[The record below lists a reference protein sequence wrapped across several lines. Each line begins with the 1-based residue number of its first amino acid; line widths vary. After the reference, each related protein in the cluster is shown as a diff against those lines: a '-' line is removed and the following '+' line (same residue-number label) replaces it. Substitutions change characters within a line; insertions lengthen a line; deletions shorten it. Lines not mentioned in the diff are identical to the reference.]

1 MVGPRLRHLPPPPS
15 RRPAVGA
22 TPGVWRNWSGE
33 QRCAPA
39 VALAPATEAEVVAAV
54 QRAAAEGAVLR
65 VAGSGHSFTDIACT
79 DGHLLSL
86 RRLDR
91 VLDADP
97 ATGLARVQAGI
108 ALRALGE
115 QLARRG
121 LALENQ
127 GDIDA
132 QTLAGALATGTHGT
146 GTRFGNLSSR
156 VAAMR
161 LVTGTG
167 AVVELDGGDELR
179 AARVGLGA
187 LGVVT
192 EVTLRCVPSFTLERV
207 DEPRPLGAVLDD
219 LDALADG
226 HDHFEFW
233 AFPYADRVMVRRC
246 TRSDRPPERRDPR
259 AEWVKGK
266 LENEG
271 MTLAGRV
278 AGRVP
283 RAVPRLNRALTAL
296 VSRDVLV
303 DRSHRVYASR
313 RDVRFTEMEYAV
325 PRRRARDAIEGVLG
339 LVARLRLPVAFP
351 IEVRFVAADDA
362 LLSPAAGRDTCYVA
376 VHQHVGQE
384 FETYFRAV
392 EELMDALDGRPHWG
406 KRHAQRAATLRPR
419 YPGWDAFAAVR
430 DRLDPE
436 RRFAN
441 AYVRRVLGD

>member
-1 MVGPRLRHLPPPPS
+1 
-15 RRPAVGA
+15 
-22 TPGVWRNWSGE
+22 
-33 QRCAPA
+33 
-39 VALAPATEAEVVAAV
+39 VVAAV
-54 QRAAAEGAVLR
+54 ERAAADGAVLR
-65 VAGSGHSFTDIACT
+65 VAGAGHSFTDIACT

-86 RRLDR
+86 RRMAR

-97 ATGLARVQAGI
+97 ASGLVRVQAGI
-108 ALRALGE
+108 RLRELAE
-115 QLARRG
+115 ELARRG

-132 QTLAGALATGTHGT
+132 QSLAGALATATHGT
-146 GTRFGNLSSR
+146 GARFGNLSSR

-167 AVVELDGGDELR
+167 EVVELDGGDELR

-187 LGVVT
+187 LGIVT
-192 EVTLRCVPSFTLERV
+192 EVTLRCVPAFTLERV
-207 DEPRPLGAVLDD
+207 DEPRPLDAVLAE
-219 LDALADG
+219 LDALVDG
-226 HDHFEFW
+226 HDHFELW

-246 TRSDRPPERRDPR
+246 TRGDRAPEPRDDR
-259 AEWVKGK
+259 AARIKDR

-271 MTLAGRV
+271 MTLAGRL
-278 AGRVP
+278 AARVP

-303 DRSHRVYASR
+303 DRSHRVFASR

-325 PRRRARDAIEGVLG
+325 PREHARAAIEGVLG
-339 LVARLRLPVAFP
+339 LVARRRLPIAFP

-392 EELMDALDGRPHWG
+392 EELMDGFGGRPHWG
-406 KRHAQRAATLRPR
+406 KRHYQTAATLRER
-419 YPGWDAFAAVR
+419 YPAWDAFAAVR

>member
-1 MVGPRLRHLPPPPS
+1 MVGSGLRHVLPASP
-15 RRPAVGA
+15 RRRAAVAGA
-22 TPGVWRNWSGE
+22 PVWANWSRE
-33 QRCAPA
+33 QHCAPA
-39 VALAPATEAEVVAAV
+39 HVAAPADEAEVVAAV
-54 QRAAAEGAVLR
+54 ARAAAENRTLR
-65 VAGSGHSFTDIACT
+65 VAGSGHSFTDIVCT

-97 ATGLARVQAGI
+97 PSGLVRVEAGI
-108 ALRALGE
+108 GLHALGE
-115 QLARRG
+115 RLATHG

-132 QTLAGALATGTHGT
+132 QTLAGALATATHGT

-161 LVTGTG
+161 LVTGGG
-167 AVVELDGGDELR
+167 AVVDLDGGDELR

-192 EVTLRCVPSFTLERV
+192 EVTLRCVPAFTIERI
-207 DEPRPLGAVLDD
+207 DEPRPLRAVLDD
-219 LDALADG
+219 LDELADG
-226 HDHFEFW
+226 HDHFELF
-233 AFPYADRVMVRRC
+233 AFPYADRVMVRRSM
-246 TRSDRPPERRDPR
+246 RSDRPPAPR
-259 AEWVKGK
+259 GRAAAWVKDR

-271 MTLAGRV
+271 MAAAGRV
-278 AGRVP
+278 ARRAP
-283 RAVPRLNRALTAL
+283 RSVPRLNRALMRL

-325 PRRRARDAIEGVLG
+325 PREHARTAIEGVLAT
-339 LVARLRLPVAFP
+339 VARRRLPIAFP

-362 LLSPAAGRDTCYVA
+362 LLSPAHGRASCYVA

-384 FETYFRAV
+384 FESYFRAV
-392 EELMDALDGRPHWG
+392 EELMDGLGGRPHWG
-406 KRHAQRAATLRPR
+406 KRHTQTASTLRAR

-430 DRLDPE
+430 DRLDPG

-441 AYVRRVLGD
+441 AYVRRVLGA